1 MKKSIFAVATA
12 VVMVFITAVGL
23 CVRSLWGAQ
32 AVAAFDNPLRIVI
45 DAGHG
50 GVDGGVVG
58 RKTGVK
64 ESDVNLAIAFELC
77 EVLTDLGAEVV
88 MTRKTA
94 AGLYDTA
101 AKGFKKRDMQKR
113 KEIAE
118 AAKPDFLISIHQN
131 AYPSTRYR
139 GGQVFYNVEDENG
152 KNLATLTQDAL
163 NTLYAQEGVKGRKQ
177 TAGDFFMLKC
187 CACPSLLIEC
197 GFLSNPEDEA
207 LLQTAVWQRKLAE
220 GIASGLIAYL
230 SEGAA

>member
-1 MKKSIFAVATA
+1 
-12 VVMVFITAVGL
+12 MVFITAVGL

-152 KNLATLTQDAL
+152 ENLATLTQNAL

-177 TAGDFFMLKC
+177 AAGDFFMLKC

>member
-152 KNLATLTQDAL
+152 ENLATLTQNAL

-177 TAGDFFMLKC
+177 AAGDFFMLKC

>member
-1 MKKSIFAVATA
+1 
-12 VVMVFITAVGL
+12 MVFITAVGL

-88 MTRKTA
+88 MTRKTE

-152 KNLATLTQDAL
+152 KNLATLTQNAL

>member
-1 MKKSIFAVATA
+1 
-12 VVMVFITAVGL
+12 MVFITAVGL

-152 KNLATLTQDAL
+152 ENLATLTQNAL
-163 NTLYAQEGVKGRKQ
+163 NALYAQEGVKGRKQ

-197 GFLSNPEDEA
+197 GFLSNPEDET

>member
-1 MKKSIFAVATA
+1 
-12 VVMVFITAVGL
+12 MVFITAVGL

>member
-50 GVDGGVVG
+50 GIDGGVVG

-139 GGQVFYNVEDENG
+139 GGQVFYNVEDKNG
-152 KNLATLTQDAL
+152 ENLATLTQNAL

-220 GIASGLIAYL
+220 GVASGLIAYL

>member
-88 MTRKTA
+88 MTRKTE

-152 KNLATLTQDAL
+152 KNLATLTQNAL

>member
-88 MTRKTA
+88 MTRKTE

-152 KNLATLTQDAL
+152 ENLATLTQNAL